1 MNYRHDPEANGMT
14 QARNLLATAA
24 QEVDRLEMVASQAF
38 CQLTAL
44 TGILT
49 QLEKLAVSH
58 EPEAVDAA
66 ALELAMVC
74 REAEGLI
81 RYLNSR
87 EWGPPCT
94 ISNSN
99 YRGGPLAALSNA
111 SR

>member
-1 MNYRHDPEANGMT
+1 MNYRHDPAADGMA

-24 QEVDRLEMVASQAF
+24 QEVDRLEIVASQAF

-44 TGILT
+44 TGMLT

-58 EPEAVDAA
+58 EPEAVEAA

-87 EWGPPCT
+87 EWGPTRVPA
-94 ISNSN
+94 NGN
-99 YRGGPLAALSNA
+99 YRERPRASLSGTA
-111 SR
+111 R